1 MFLGSF
7 FGCFSPNFATFS
19 HVLQHFSLDFGNF
32 FVIFPV
38 KQEAKTGGLK

>member
-7 FGCFSPNFATFS
+7 FGCFSPNFATFA
-19 HVLQHFSLDFGNF
+19 HVLQHFSLDSGDF